1 MRTEVH
7 LYQNQL
13 STKVP
18 LYASLESAD
27 VFALSCIPC
36 AIPESEYIAP
46 MSQKFTSNDNRKNWS
61 DIQETAQWL
70 GGCDIPRRLLE
81 SLQIGGASPEL
92 RLMRLILSKA

>member
-1 MRTEVH
+1 MF
-7 LYQNQL
+7 
-13 STKVP
+13 SP
-18 LYASLESAD
+18 
-27 VFALSCIPC
+27 SCIPC

-61 DIQETAQWL
+61 DIQEKAQWL

-92 RLMRLILSKA
+92 RCEINEKCFTFI